1 MLPPW
6 GNLEFGD
13 SRLDHRM
20 VRAWSSGMLRVFGF
34 RLVRIGAP
42 VPAATL
48 FVANHV
54 SWVGIVTLHSPRMM
68 GFVAKREIAR
78 WPLVGWLAS
87 RGEATFHPRGDTA
100 SQGGVLP
107 GM

>member
-6 GNLEFGD
+6 GNLEFGG
-13 SRLDHRM
+13 SRLDHLA

-34 RLVRIGAP
+34 RLVRIGTP

-54 SWVGIVTLHSPRMM
+54 SWVDIVTLHSQRMM
-68 GFVAKREIAR
+68 GFVAKREIAG
-78 WPLVGWLAS
+78 WPLRSEEHTSELQSLMRISYAVFCLK
-87 RGEATFHPRGDTA
+87 
-100 SQGGVLP
+100 
-107 GM
+107 